1 MRKKRESMWDV
12 TERDFEI
19 IDSWGLEKDPFK
31 AISDYSERKKELRW
45 LNPENREA
53 FVRYIQ
59 ARVGYIQDKDFDN
72 YYKKASKP
80 IDLFRWKFLIKC
92 KAWFVMPLGWEKIA
106 IDGKVVADMGCGDG
120 DHIQRL
126 IDFIDN
132 YWKKYDMKERKIHI
146 IGMDLNESRIENA
159 KNHVKSTNPNI
170 TFEFFSHDIS
180 GKGLEYSENY
190 FDYSLTVGVLEIL
203 DDKSCEKF
211 LNEMCRTTSKG
222 IYISDLAEQYPGG
235 HPRDN
240 INDLLSKRGF
250 DVKEKHVVLSEPFDI
265 EKLQN
270 PLKLWPYFLQKNI
283 WAEKI

>member
-1 MRKKRESMWDV
+1 
-12 TERDFEI
+12 
-19 IDSWGLEKDPFK
+19 
-31 AISDYSERKKELRW
+31 
-45 LNPENREA
+45 
-53 FVRYIQ
+53 
-59 ARVGYIQDKDFDN
+59 
-72 YYKKASKP
+72 
-80 IDLFRWKFLIKC
+80 
-92 KAWFVMPLGWEKIA
+92 
-106 IDGKVVADMGCGDG
+106 
-120 DHIQRL
+120 
-126 IDFIDN
+126 
-132 YWKKYDMKERKIHI
+132 MKERKIHI

-159 KNHVKSTNPNI
+159 KNHVKSTNSNI

-240 INDLLSKRGF
+240 INDLLLKRRF
-250 DVKEKHVVLSEPFDI
+250 DVKKKYVVLSEPFDV